1 MKDSRISMNPNDLVQ
16 FLNKPSEEF
25 TRNDILRFCEEKQ
38 IKMLNF
44 RYVAEDGRL
53 KTLNFVINSRDYL
66 ETVLSQGERVDGSS
80 LFSFIESGSSDLYV
94 IPRYRTAF
102 LNPFATVPTLDIF
115 CSFYNN
121 QGQALESD
129 PYTILHKADQLFS
142 KEAGC
147 RFLALGE
154 LEYYVI
160 APAGGLY
167 PGVNQKGY
175 HASEPFAKYEFIRN
189 EALQM
194 IARAGGNIKY
204 GHSEVGCF
212 TQGESYYEQHEIEF
226 LPCTVE
232 KAAEQLVLAK
242 WILRMLGNKYGVS
255 ISYAPK
261 ITEGKAGSGLHF
273 HMMLEKEGKN
283 LVADKG
289 KLSDI
294 ARKMIAGILDSSD
307 AITAFGNTIP
317 TSYFRLVPNQEAPT
331 RICWGDRNRSVVVRV
346 PLGWSGA
353 EKMVFDANPAES
365 ESLHEK
371 GSKQTFEY
379 RVADGSADV
388 FLTLASL
395 IIASLDGIKRP
406 DALELAEQLYVD
418 VNIFKP
424 EHREKMQ
431 SLKQLP
437 LCCADSAEALKQK
450 RALFEENHIF
460 PAGFIDSQIK
470 KLQSYN
476 DKGLSE
482 KLFGKQDILKLVEQF
497 LHIG

>member
-1 MKDSRISMNPNDLVQ
+1 
-16 FLNKPSEEF
+16 
-25 TRNDILRFCEEKQ
+25 
-38 IKMLNF
+38 
-44 RYVAEDGRL
+44 
-53 KTLNFVINSRDYL
+53 
-66 ETVLSQGERVDGSS
+66 
-80 LFSFIESGSSDLYV
+80 
-94 IPRYRTAF
+94 
-102 LNPFATVPTLDIF
+102 
-115 CSFYNN
+115 
-121 QGQALESD
+121 
-129 PYTILHKADQLFS
+129 
-142 KEAGC
+142 
-147 RFLALGE
+147 
-154 LEYYVI
+154 
-160 APAGGLY
+160 
-167 PGVNQKGY
+167 
-175 HASEPFAKYEFIRN
+175 
-189 EALQM
+189 
-194 IARAGGNIKY
+194 
-204 GHSEVGCF
+204 
-212 TQGESYYEQHEIEF
+212 
-226 LPCTVE
+226 
-232 KAAEQLVLAK
+232 
-242 WILRMLGNKYGVS
+242 
-255 ISYAPK
+255 
-261 ITEGKAGSGLHF
+261 
-273 HMMLEKEGKN
+273 MMLEKEGKN